1 MNIYIVINGFQDNNE
16 SRDIYRP
23 GDIYPGEGLESTEER
38 IKELSTKDN
47 RMGYP
52 FIKRATIREMQ
63 GIAYKKGLSYPEKAT
78 VAQMEEILTGKAVS
92 ANGSKGDTADN
103 PKK

>member
-1 MNIYIVINGFQDNNE
+1 MSIYIVINGFQDNTEN
-16 SRDIYRP
+16 RDIYRP
-23 GDIYPGEGLESTEER
+23 GDIYPGEGLESTEKR
-38 IKELSTKDN
+38 IKELATKDN

-63 GIAYKKGLSYPEKAT
+63 EIAYQRGLSYPEKAT
-78 VAQMEEILTGKAVS
+78 VAQMVEVLTGKAVS
-92 ANGSKGDTADN
+92 ADGSEGDATDD